1 MKSEKRSN
9 IALIEQLKST
19 ITLLRDEVKELKS
32 DDEIV
37 LLKKTIEELKTKNK
51 ESEIK
56 AEGLEEK
63 IEELETT
70 QFKLVS
76 DLESCKST
84 DADLIISQQET
95 KECNEEL
102 EGEANKNFSCESDK
116 KCQIQTLTK
125 HWKNQDRH
133 LQPIRISLM
142 NVKII

>member
-9 IALIEQLKST
+9 IALIEQLQST
-19 ITLLRDEVKELKS
+19 ITILRGEVKKLKS
-32 DDEIV
+32 DNEIV

-63 IEELETT
+63 MEELETT
-70 QFKLVS
+70 QFKLAS

-84 DADLIISQQET
+84 DVDLLISQQET

-102 EGEANKNFSCESDK
+102 EGEANNNFPCESDK
-116 KCQIQTLTK
+116 KCQIQTLIN
-125 HWKNQDRH
+125 H
-133 LQPIRISLM
+133 
-142 NVKII
+142 

>member
-9 IALIEQLKST
+9 IALIEQLQST
-19 ITLLRDEVKELKS
+19 ITVLRGEVKELKS

-37 LLKKTIEELKTKNK
+37 LLKKTIEEWKTKNK

-63 IEELETT
+63 IEALETT
-70 QFKLVS
+70 KFKLVS

-102 EGEANKNFSCESDK
+102 EGEANKNFPCESDK
-116 KCQIQTLTK
+116 NVKF
-125 HWKNQDRH
+125 RH
-133 LQPIRISLM
+133 LQIIGRI
-142 NVKII
+142 KIVIFSQPEARSRMSK

>member
-1 MKSEKRSN
+1 MEFEKRSN
-9 IALIEQLKST
+9 IALIEQLQST
-19 ITLLRDEVKELKS
+19 ITILRGEVMELKS
-32 DDEIV
+32 DNEIV

-56 AEGLEEK
+56 TEGLEEK

-84 DADLIISQQET
+84 DVDLLISQQET

-102 EGEANKNFSCESDK
+102 EGEANKIFPCESDK
-116 KCQIQTLTK
+116 KFK
-125 HWKNQDRH
+125 FRH
-133 LQPIRISLM
+133 LQITGRI
-142 NVKII
+142 KIVIFSQPETRS